1 MQETIESWLPSF
13 KTSRFL
19 CGATCVY
26 IASGKA
32 KALKGRYFDCEQNI
46 EQVVAAG
53 RSEIVGSDLYSLK
66 VEFLGGLPN
75 DGGTSNNLKLEV

>member
-46 EQVVAAG
+46 EHVVAAG
-53 RSEIVGSDLYSLK
+53 RSEIVGSDLYSLE
-66 VEFLGGLPN
+66 VGFLGGLPN
-75 DGGTSNNLKLEV
+75 DGGTSNNLKLEL